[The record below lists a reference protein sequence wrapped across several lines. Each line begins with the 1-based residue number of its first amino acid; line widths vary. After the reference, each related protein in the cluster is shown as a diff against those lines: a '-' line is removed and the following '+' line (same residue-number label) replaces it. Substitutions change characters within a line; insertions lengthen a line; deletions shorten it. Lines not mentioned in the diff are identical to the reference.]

1 MKKIIF
7 AVLWMFASFI
17 IGLFIFG
24 QIITTTLWIPA
35 HADLS
40 SPDVQRKAMD
50 IGLVIWIFLI
60 GLPLIALILGI
71 CGVLPGTRRG
81 KNLVKT

>member
-1 MKKIIF
+1 
-7 AVLWMFASFI
+7 MFASFI